1 MRRFE
6 RLRSK
11 LTKRGPTE
19 PSCTE
24 SEPSVGNLLAL
35 QDEAARL
42 ESMRDDFARRLL
54 AGEDEEKEQEEEQ
67 EDDGEEEG
75 EEYEEPSSPTAGS
88 VEAEAE
94 PDRRG
99 EALRAQIAR
108 FAAAQQGAG

>member
-67 EDDGEEEG
+67 EDDGEEEV
-75 EEYEEPSSPTAGS
+75 EESSPTAVS